1 MRVIEGAKKLWRK
14 YFSRSFFRKIFLVYL
29 GITLVTELILFLL
42 LSQNLITIN
51 YDQALIMSDQCII
64 TVDSFLE
71 NKMDNA
77 TAIHK
82 RLYQDTSTWHIITR
96 ELEDPGSA
104 GMDAWGQQEVR
115 TAVINT
121 FYGIDREFNGLMLG
135 SFVDGSTWLYGNGDM
150 TTEKLKFQQYLEAC
164 RAGEDTDSII
174 SGRTDKSRGNT
185 FSIFLLT
192 TVRAEDFRK
201 DIGCMGVYF
210 NAMNIRQS
218 YRQYEEYLKG
228 KIYVFDRGGELLYDS
243 SESYELGAD
252 FPTEQLLAK
261 KSGRM
266 TIGKQVYNIRYSS
279 ADGYY
284 VINAFP
290 ISEVMK
296 DVRITQRT
304 LIAVFF
310 AALLFAVLLN
320 YLSTQIFAKRL
331 IPITDTIRQVRNGH
345 LTSFPIHKKY
355 DDEVGYIYTELL
367 RMCAAL
373 DDHIQKEYVYKLE
386 QKEMELYALQAQID
400 PHFLYNSLEA
410 IRMKLYVKG
419 ETEASKM
426 IWILSDLFRNL
437 MKKDAVVTN
446 REEIGYL
453 HSYLE
458 LFQFR
463 LGDRMQYKFD
473 VEEEVMRYATIK
485 HILQPIVENA
495 LVHGIED
502 AGTEE
507 HPCTI
512 TIEGRKEEGDIVF
525 VIRDDGCGMSEE
537 KLQEIRGKLE
547 NDQLFQKSI
556 GIYNVSSRLRI
567 VYGPAYRLRVESAL
581 GEGTVVTARIK
592 AMKKRELEEYVQIV
606 DR

>member
-1 MRVIEGAKKLWRK
+1 M
-14 YFSRSFFRKIFLVYL
+14 FLVYL
-29 GITLVTELILFLL
+29 GITLATELILYVT
-42 LSQNLITIN
+42 LSHNLISIK
-51 YDQALIMSDQCII
+51 YDQALIMSDQCIL
-64 TVDSFLE
+64 TVDTYLE
-71 NKMDNA
+71 NKLDNA
-77 TAIHK
+77 VAIHK
-82 RLYQDTSTWHIITR
+82 RLYQDTVHWRNMTL
-96 ELEDPGSA
+96 ELENPGNRD
-104 GMDAWGQQEVR
+104 MDAWQQQEMR
-115 TAVINT
+115 TTVINT

-135 SFVDGSTWLYGNGDM
+135 SYADGGIYSFGNGDM
-150 TTEKLKFQQYLEAC
+150 SAEKLRFKECLEKC
-164 RAGEDTDSII
+164 RAGEGLDGIV
-174 SGRTDKSRGNT
+174 SGRMERSRGNA
-185 FSIFLLT
+185 FSIFFLSN
-192 TVRAEDFRK
+192 VKSEDFKR
-201 DIGCMGVYF
+201 DIGCIGVYF
-210 NAMNIRQS
+210 SAMNIRQC

-228 KIYVFDRGGELLYDS
+228 SIYVFDRDCEMLYDS
-243 SESYELGAD
+243 GEKYVLEKD
-252 FPTEQLLAK
+252 FPLDQLLTG
-261 KSGRM
+261 KSGVK
-266 TIGKQVYNIRYSS
+266 TIEDQVYNVLYSS

-290 ISEVMK
+290 VSAVLE
-296 DVRITQRT
+296 DVKIPQHTMLMVFLLA
-304 LIAVFF
+304 LI
-310 AALLFAVLLN
+310 FAVLLN

-331 IPITDTIRQVRNGH
+331 KPITDTIKQVRDGH
-345 LTSFPIHKKY
+345 LTSFPIQKKY

-367 RMCAAL
+367 RMCASL

-400 PHFLYNSLEA
+400 PHFLYNTLEA
-410 IRMKLYVKG
+410 IRMKLYVTG

-446 REEIGYL
+446 REEVNYL

-463 LGDRMQYKFD
+463 LGSRMQFTFE
-473 VEEEVMRYATIK
+473 VEDEVYRYATIK

-502 AGTEE
+502 TGTCE

-512 TIEGRKEEGDIVF
+512 TIEGRKEKEDIVF
-525 VIRDDGCGMSEE
+525 VIRDDGCGISQD
-537 KLQEIRGKLE
+537 KLSEIRSKLDRDE
-547 NDQLFQKSI
+547 LFQKSI

-567 VYGPAYRLRVESAL
+567 VYGSAYRLKIDSRE

-592 AMKKRELEEYVQIV
+592 AMKKRELEEYVQTV